1 MRREVMMARPVCA
14 AVGVGPGNGSA
25 FARKFAR
32 EGYAVALLARSH
44 DVVGTLEPELEGAR
58 AYVCDATDA
67 QSIASTFGRI
77 EQDLGLVS
85 VLIYNAGSGDWSNVE
100 ETDPADFEAAWRIN
114 ALGCLLCSQ
123 RVIPGMKTA
132 ENPSIVMI
140 GATASLRGNAD
151 FTSFASAKAAQRSL
165 AQSMARHL
173 DPQGIHVAYVIVD
186 GVVDLARTRKAMPD
200 KPDEF
205 FMNPDHIADA
215 VFHLSAQ
222 KRSAWTFELDLR
234 PFGEKW

>member
-1 MRREVMMARPVCA
+1 MAKPVCA
-14 AVGVGPGNGSA
+14 VVGVGPGNGSA

-32 EGYAVALLARSH
+32 EGYAVALLARSRK
-44 DVVGTLEPELEGAR
+44 VTEALESELEDAR
-58 AYVCDATDA
+58 AYECDATDA
-67 QSIASTFGRI
+67 QSIQIVFAGVER
-77 EQDLGLVS
+77 DLGMIG

-100 ETDPADFEAAWRIN
+100 ATDPKKFEAAWRIN
-114 ALGCLLCSQ
+114 ALGCLLCAQ
-123 RVIPGMKTA
+123 WVIPGMKKV
-132 ENPSIVMI
+132 ESPSIIII
-140 GATASLRGNAD
+140 GATASLKGNAG

-173 DPQGIHVAYVIVD
+173 DPQGIHVAYVIID
-186 GVVDLARTRKAMPD
+186 GVLDLARTRKAMAD

-205 FMNPDHIADA
+205 FMNPDHIANT
-215 VFHLSAQ
+215 VFHLTAQ